1 MLRSR
6 RRLAAVAFSLL
17 LVPGLAACE
26 ADGDVEPSDS
36 PQGNSRDA
44 GEQSNTQDGTDTG
57 DANDQESAPRGG
69 TDTGDNTGDGA
80 GRGAGDD

>member
-1 MLRSR
+1 MIRSR
-6 RRLAAVAFSLL
+6 RRLAAVVLSLL

-26 ADGDVEPSDS
+26 ADGDADPADS

-69 TDTGDNTGDGA
+69 TDTAESGGDGA
-80 GRGAGDD
+80 GRGGDN